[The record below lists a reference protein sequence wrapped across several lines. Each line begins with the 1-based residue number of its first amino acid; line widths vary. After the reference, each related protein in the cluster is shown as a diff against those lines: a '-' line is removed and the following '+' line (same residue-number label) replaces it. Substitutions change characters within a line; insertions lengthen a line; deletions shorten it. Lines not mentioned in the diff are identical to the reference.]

1 MEVDNLPPVEEETDE
16 ARRGRRRQLVQ
27 QAISLAMQSRW
38 EEAADVNRQIVDIAT
53 DDAEAYNRLG
63 KAYTELGR
71 ITEARE
77 AYQSALRADPA
88 NLIAQ
93 RNMERLSR
101 ISDAEA
107 AELAKKAGDKLDP
120 RFFMEETGKTRV
132 TVLADPTREDLLA
145 TLAAGD
151 RVQLAQEDGRVQVT
165 TMDGTYIGALDE
177 QLAARLTRLM
187 QSGNNYQAGIV
198 GVDKRDVRVI
208 IRETYQSPENVGR
221 ISFPPHTS
229 QDALPRP
236 YFREGLVRRAADE
249 SDEDELDIDADT
261 DSEDDE
267 EDVQDFGFHEGGL
280 DES

>member
-1 MEVDNLPPVEEETDE
+1 MEVDNLPPVEEESEE

-27 QAISLAMQSRW
+27 QAIALAMQSRW
-38 EEAADVNRQIVDIAT
+38 EEAADVNRQIVDIAP
-53 DDAEAYNRLG
+53 DDAEAFNRLG

-71 ITEARE
+71 IAEARE
-77 AYQSALRADPA
+77 AYQDALRADAA

-101 ISDAEA
+101 ISEAEA

-132 TVLADPTREDLLA
+132 TVLSESTGAEVLA

-151 RVQLAQEDGRVQVT
+151 RVQLGQEDGKVQVT
-165 TMDGTYIGALDE
+165 TMDGTYIGRLDE

-187 QSGNNYQAGIV
+187 QTGNSYQAGVV
-198 GVDKRDVRVI
+198 GVDDKDVRVI

-221 ISFPPHTS
+221 ISFPPHT
-229 QDALPRP
+229 QEDLPRP
-236 YFREGLVRRAADE
+236 YFREGLVRRAADAE
-249 SDEDELDIDADT
+249 DEDELDIDADADT
-261 DSEDDE
+261 EDEE
-267 EDVQDFGFHEGGL
+267 EDVQEFGFHEGGL
-280 DES
+280 EES